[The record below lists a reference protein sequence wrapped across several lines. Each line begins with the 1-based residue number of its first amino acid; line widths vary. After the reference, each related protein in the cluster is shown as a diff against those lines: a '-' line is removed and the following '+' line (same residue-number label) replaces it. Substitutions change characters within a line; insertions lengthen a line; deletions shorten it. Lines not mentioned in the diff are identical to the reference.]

1 MMPAAPES
9 GWIPAAVVVALSAL
23 AISLALRGRRQMRS
37 RRAAMASGGLVLRR
51 GELSSPTEAQT
62 ARASAVRRLLRFSP
76 APIGAGIGWI
86 LAGPLGLLI
95 GGGAGAAVPLVR
107 ARRQGGQRTE
117 RLERD
122 LAELAATTSLA
133 LRSGLSVSQA
143 LEFAG
148 SELVGAT
155 RALFE
160 RFLEERHLGTPF
172 DAALERFGAEL
183 GSDDAQLFVLVM
195 SVHARSGGDL
205 AGALDEVATTIRHR
219 VAVRRELRAASTQ
232 GRVSGAILGALPI
245 AFFLVLA
252 ATSHR
257 QLGPVYRSAPGIAM
271 VIGGLVMEG
280 LAYLWIRQLLRIE
293 V

>member
-1 MMPAAPES
+1 MMRAASES
-9 GWIPAAVVVALSAL
+9 GWMLATFVVALAVL
-23 AISLALRGRRQMRS
+23 AIWLALRGLRQMTS
-37 RRAAMASGGLVLRR
+37 RRVAMASGDLALKR
-51 GELSSPTEAQT
+51 GEPIPPRDAQT
-62 ARASAVRRLLRFSP
+62 AGASGLRRLLMFSL

-86 LAGPLGLLI
+86 LAGPLGVLM

-107 ARRQGGQRTE
+107 ARRRSRQRTE
-117 RLERD
+117 VLERD
-122 LAELAATTSLA
+122 LAQLAATTSLA

-143 LEFAG
+143 LEFSG
-148 SELVGAT
+148 KELIGAT

-160 RFLEERHLGTPF
+160 RFLEEQHLGVPF
-172 DAALERFGAEL
+172 EAALERFGAGL

-219 VAVRRELRAASTQ
+219 VAVRRELRAASAQ

-257 QLGPVYRSAPGIAM
+257 QLGPIYRSAPGIAM
-271 VIGGLVMEG
+271 VSGGLLMEG
-280 LAYLWIRQLLRIE
+280 LAYLWIRRLLRIE

>member
-1 MMPAAPES
+1 MMRAASQNGWMPATF
-9 GWIPAAVVVALSAL
+9 VVALAVL
-23 AISLALRGRRQMRS
+23 AISLALRGRRLATSQR
-37 RRAAMASGGLVLRR
+37 MASVGLAHTR
-51 GELSSPTEAQT
+51 GEPRSPTHAPT
-62 ARASAVRRLLRFSP
+62 AGDSGARRLLRFSL
-76 APIGAGIGWI
+76 APIGASIGWI
-86 LAGPLGLLI
+86 LAGPMGLLV

-107 ARRQGGQRTE
+107 ARRQSRQRTE
-117 RLERD
+117 ALERD
-122 LAELAATTSLA
+122 LAQLAATTSLA

-155 RALFE
+155 QGLFE
-160 RFLEERHLGTPF
+160 RFLEERRFGIPF
-172 DAALERFGAEL
+172 DAALERFGATL

-205 AGALDEVATTIRHR
+205 AGALDEVVTTIRHR
-219 VAVRRELRAASTQ
+219 VAVRRELRAASAQ

-257 QLGPVYRSAPGIAM
+257 QLGPVYRSAPGVAM
-271 VIGGLVMEG
+271 VTGGLVMEG
-280 LAYLWIRQLLRIE
+280 LAYLWIRRLLRIE

>member
-1 MMPAAPES
+1 MMSVGLAHTRGDPRSSTHAPTA
-9 GWIPAAVVVALSAL
+9 G
-23 AISLALRGRRQMRS
+23 
-37 RRAAMASGGLVLRR
+37 ASG
-51 GELSSPTEAQT
+51 A
-62 ARASAVRRLLRFSP
+62 RRLLKFSP
-76 APIGAGIGWI
+76 APIGASIGWI
-86 LAGPLGLLI
+86 LAGPMGLLV
-95 GGGAGAAVPLVR
+95 GGGAGATAPLIR
-107 ARRQGGQRTE
+107 ARRQSRQRTE
-117 RLERD
+117 VLERD
-122 LAELAATTSLA
+122 LAQLAATTSLA

-143 LEFAG
+143 LAFAG
-148 SELVGAT
+148 SELVGDT

-160 RFLEERHLGTPF
+160 RFLEERRFGIPF
-172 DAALERFGAEL
+172 DAALERFGATL

-271 VIGGLVMEG
+271 VTGGLIMEG
-280 LAYLWIRQLLRIE
+280 LAYLWIRRLLRIE

>member
-1 MMPAAPES
+1 MQAAS
-9 GWIPAAVVVALSAL
+9 QTGWIPAAFVVALAVLAVSLAL
-23 AISLALRGRRQMRS
+23 QGRRQMTSRRMAMAGGSLALR
-37 RRAAMASGGLVLRR
+37 R
-51 GELSSPTEAQT
+51 GERSSPTDPRT
-62 ARASAVRRLLRFSP
+62 AGASAARRLLRFSP
-76 APIGAGIGWI
+76 APIGAGVGWT
-86 LAGPLGLLI
+86 LAGPLGLLV
-95 GGGAGAAVPLVR
+95 GGGAGAVVPLVR
-107 ARRQGGQRTE
+107 ARRQSRQRTE
-117 RLERD
+117 ALERD
-122 LAELAATTSLA
+122 LAQLAATTSLA

-148 SELVGAT
+148 GELIGVT

-160 RFLEERHLGTPF
+160 HFLEERHLGVPF
-172 DAALERFGAEL
+172 DAALDRFGAAL

-252 ATSHR
+252 ATSRR
-257 QLGPVYRSAPGIAM
+257 QLGPIYRSVPGIAM
-271 VIGGLVMEG
+271 VTGGLVMEG
-280 LAYLWIRQLLRIE
+280 LAYLWIRRLLRIE